1 MGAHAAWPLGT
12 LEDTKWIRARLQGEG
27 GGLGTADAHAPR
39 AGPTCE
45 CGWRSCHRSTPRWA
59 ARRAARTPLSQ
70 GLGRGERQMRRAPEE
85 GAKEGGEITIM
96 RGRGGGGGI
105 DCEMSCWTRLSG
117 QDIFQ
122 IRGAASG
129 HRGAEAVGKA
139 AEAARHGRGRRRQ
152 QRQRSSVGAVK
163 EQAPRPRGG
172 SDGVGKGKSHHLPT
186 GQARDIPGR
195 PPDCL
200 RSAVGPVCGG
210 EEKERGGR
218 RGAVRA
224 RRRWRWTQ
232 RGKAAPQEGTTNG
245 A

>member
-1 MGAHAAWPLGT
+1 MDQSSSPRGGRGVG
-12 LEDTKWIRARLQGEG
+12 DGRRARTESRPYLRMRLAQLSQIHAEVGSASSSSYASFSRPGEG
-27 GGLGTADAHAPR
+27 RKANEAR
-39 AGPTCE
+39 A
-45 CGWRSCHRSTPRWA
+45 
-59 ARRAARTPLSQ
+59 
-70 GLGRGERQMRRAPEE
+70 
-85 GAKEGGEITIM
+85 
-96 RGRGGGGGI
+96 GGGGGI